1 MLRSDAPIHEY
12 VPSGVKWLQEKDME
26 YAASLT
32 TPVSI
37 FRRVWRL
44 FSQWLMSGSRGI
56 YMLGTKQLCSGLM

>member
-37 FRRVWRL
+37 FLSCMETLFAVVDVWK
-44 FSQWLMSGSRGI
+44 SGDLHAWNEAT
-56 YMLGTKQLCSGLM
+56 M